1 MEAAASGPVT
11 AEAKYLREVR
21 QTIQLALQVT
31 LARQGYEVCC
41 DPLSGEVI
49 VPACP
54 ATGHAAR
61 PCLTGGLRPRQLW
74 PRHWCTPCPKTR
86 WCRAPVTGAVFGV
99 VAMIWLHWAQN
110 PDMDGPGEIDRA
122 LAHLESGLRL

>member
-61 PCLTGGLRPRQLW
+61 PCLTGGLRPHAGRRHTLVTPP
-74 PRHWCTPCPKTR
+74 PRKRGGFSLH
-86 WCRAPVTGAVFGV
+86 RAGV
-99 VAMIWLHWAQN
+99 AQDQPGPENVARRDNVGVGGM
-110 PDMDGPGEIDRA
+110 
-122 LAHLESGLRL
+122 